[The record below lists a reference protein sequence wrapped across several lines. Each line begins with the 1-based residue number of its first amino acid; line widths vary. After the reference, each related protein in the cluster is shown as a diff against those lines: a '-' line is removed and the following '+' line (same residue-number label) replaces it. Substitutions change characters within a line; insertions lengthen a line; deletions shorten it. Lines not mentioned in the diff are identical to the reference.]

1 MPREDGGVN
10 ERLLPDE
17 ITAALVEL
25 DGWQLE
31 GGKLRREFVFADFV
45 EAMGFMMRSA
55 IWAERLGH
63 HPEWRN
69 VYRTVV
75 VELVTHDVDGIS
87 ALDLELAAKMND
99 LAAS

>member
-1 MPREDGGVN
+1 MTREDDGVN
-10 ERLLPDE
+10 ERLEPDV
-17 ITAALVEL
+17 ITTALEGL

-31 GGKLRREFVFADFV
+31 GGKLVREFVFRDFV
-45 EAMGFMMRSA
+45 EAIGFMMRCA

-87 ALDLELAAKMND
+87 ALDLELAAKMNE
-99 LAAS
+99 LAAG